1 MAGAWQASR
10 AALALAFGALLKN
23 RVELVNSFKYA
34 FIPLKQTCVFVR
46 NIYWVNWKMSYT
58 LKEDDVRPSETW
70 QNRSSVLLLV
80 IITLTDVTKNSE
92 ACF

>member
-1 MAGAWQASR
+1 
-10 AALALAFGALLKN
+10 
-23 RVELVNSFKYA
+23 
-34 FIPLKQTCVFVR
+34 
-46 NIYWVNWKMSYT
+46 MSYT

-80 IITLTDVTKNSE
+80 IITLTDITKNSE